1 MFRCHGSSCMESGL
15 PDLALIMILLFVFK
29 NPAALDGP
37 RGVVGLRRCD
47 PFPIGVVSREGKFD
61 LCFSDLP

>member
-1 MFRCHGSSCMESGL
+1 
-15 PDLALIMILLFVFK
+15 MILLFLFK

-37 RGVVGLRRCD
+37 RGVVGLRRSD
-47 PFPIGVVSREGKFD
+47 PFPIGVVNREGKFD